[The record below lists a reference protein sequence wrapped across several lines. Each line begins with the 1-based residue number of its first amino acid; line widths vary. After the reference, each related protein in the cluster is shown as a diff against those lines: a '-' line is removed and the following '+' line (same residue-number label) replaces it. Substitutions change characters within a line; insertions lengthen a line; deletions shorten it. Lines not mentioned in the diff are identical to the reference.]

1 MTVLTWIIRLWV
13 LLLLTAFAIKNADIV
28 TLKTFLGY
36 EWQAPLVLIL
46 LAFFAGGVLIGFLGR
61 QGKVFRLKREVAQL
75 KKAHEQ
81 ELAARTDTGN
91 PMPLHMPPQL

>member
-1 MTVLTWIIRLWV
+1 MTVLTWIFRLWV

-46 LAFFAGGVLIGFLGR
+46 LVFFAGGVVIGFLGR
-61 QGKVFRLKREVAQL
+61 QGKVFRLKRELAQL
-75 KKAHEQ
+75 RKVHEQ
-81 ELAARTDTGN
+81 ERAVRTETESA
-91 PMPLHMPPQL
+91 MPLHMPPQL